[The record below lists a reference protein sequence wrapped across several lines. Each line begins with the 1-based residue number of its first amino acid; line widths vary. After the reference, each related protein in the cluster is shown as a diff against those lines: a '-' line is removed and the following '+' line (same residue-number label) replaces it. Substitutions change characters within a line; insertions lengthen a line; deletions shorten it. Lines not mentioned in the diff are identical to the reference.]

1 MSLLRVNVYIWW
13 TTIRGHMHLSMHQ
26 ATTYINTNISPMTI
40 CKWLEEVSFFWLLR
54 LTPNKYNPKFIHFS
68 DLKKKQKALNSWAES
83 KMTGAFHFGNK
94 RNWERSFQG
103 KISLAIYFWENVEI
117 ILLRKSN
124 TKNEKFL
131 ENALDTFMC
140 TQRVSPFF
148 SQTFG
153 KSNFKKR
160 SIHYLEFLD
169 Y

>member
-13 TTIRGHMHLSMHQ
+13 TTIRGHMHLSIHQ
-26 ATTYINTNISPMTI
+26 ATTYVNTNISPMTI

-83 KMTGAFHFGNK
+83 KMTGAFH
-94 RNWERSFQG
+94 
-103 KISLAIYFWENVEI
+103 VEI

-124 TKNEKFL
+124 TKNEKFP

-140 TQRVSPFF
+140 IQRVSSFF

-169 Y
+169 C

>member
-13 TTIRGHMHLSMHQ
+13 TTIRGHMHLSIHQ
-26 ATTYINTNISPMTI
+26 ATTYVNTNISPMTI

-124 TKNEKFL
+124 TKKTKSFQKMYWTRLCVLSVFLLFSLKRLEKAILKNFL
-131 ENALDTFMC
+131 FT
-140 TQRVSPFF
+140 T
-148 SQTFG
+148 
-153 KSNFKKR
+153 
-160 SIHYLEFLD
+160 
-169 Y
+169 